1 MKVRK
6 TLIAVLTL
14 SFTEALHGWQEDPP
28 LRKLSSWYAV
38 QKHGWR
44 PGPRPL
50 SPSRLLL
57 SLNQIHS
64 RAQHF
69 PKLKCNSQVFHF
81 SQPLQYIIIPAYK
94 ISKIVNCSPY
104 TVSVHTARM
113 LHTMSACLRS
123 FFASSSITAFA
134 SAFRFF
140 ASACLTPSVEIQYGP
155 ITMLDGREF
164 SRVSLSWRCR
174 SISCFTS
181 AADLSWESYSL
192 KH

>member
-1 MKVRK
+1 MDGRRI
-6 TLIAVLTL
+6 LL
-14 SFTEALHGWQEDPP
+14 SESFPPGISALHN
-28 LRKLSSWYAV
+28 
-38 QKHGWR
+38 HGWR
-44 PGPRPL
+44 PGPCPL

-69 PKLKCNSQVFHF
+69 PKLRCSSQVLLF
-81 SQPLQYIIIPAYK
+81 SQPLQYIRGIYNQQNYK
-94 ISKIVNCSPY
+94 YDCSLY
-104 TVSVHTARM
+104 TVSVHNSEKFM

-164 SRVSLSWRCR
+164 SRISLSWRCR